1 MSNIDAFANSFPPN
15 MPGIPPVDDFTDG
28 TFPTDTSQPESQG
41 EEPLEAELGDDGQGD
56 LDTEDG
62 HDAVGGEAPRDL
74 RDGSE

>member
-28 TFPTDTSQPESQG
+28 TFPTNTDQPETQG
-41 EEPLEAELGDDGQGD
+41 EDALEAELGDDGQGD
-56 LDTEDG
+56 LDTESEP
-62 HDAVGGEAPRDL
+62 DAVAGDAPRDL